1 MNQESK
7 QEPILSLRNVGVFY
21 RRKRG
26 IFRGEPFWA
35 LKDVSLDLYQGETLG
50 IVGRNGAGKSTLL
63 QLLAGIIKPDRGIY
77 AKNKAYHASLL
88 ALQIGFIHYLTGREN
103 AILSGMLM
111 GLRKKEILAKMD
123 SIIEFSELG
132 EFIDQPVITYSSGM
146 AARLGFSVTFQANP
160 DIVLID
166 EVLGVGDAEF
176 IKKST
181 TVMQQKIRSRVH
193 KAVVFVSHNIA
204 LVQQLCDRLV
214 WIESGVTQ
222 AQGDTKTVLNQ
233 YAQYL
238 QNHAK

>member
-1 MNQESK
+1 MK

-103 AILSGMLM
+103 AIRGW
-111 GLRKKEILAKMD
+111 E
-123 SIIEFSELG
+123 ELG
-132 EFIDQPVITYSSGM
+132 RHD
-146 AARLGFSVTFQANP
+146 
-160 DIVLID
+160 
-166 EVLGVGDAEF
+166 GVA
-176 IKKST
+176 
-181 TVMQQKIRSRVH
+181 RSRARGEAH
-193 KAVVFVSHNIA
+193 RGHGEAAGSHGIGLQRRHAGA
-204 LVQQLCDRLV
+204 L
-214 WIESGVTQ
+214 
-222 AQGDTKTVLNQ
+222 
-233 YAQYL
+233 
-238 QNHAK
+238 